1 VQESLFNLKKAY
13 EASKYNQWSISEN
26 ATKRYNEAKNKGL
39 ETVRK
44 DRNPEPIYEFT
55 KPEGR
60 PKAAA
65 PRDEEDSIS
74 LINDYP
80 SETNAKESNSTENNE
95 AKLRA
100 TSDKEC

>member
-1 VQESLFNLKKAY
+1 M
-13 EASKYNQWSISEN
+13 SEK

-39 ETVRK
+39 ETVGK
-44 DRNPEPIYEFT
+44 DRNPEPIYDFT

-65 PRDEEDSIS
+65 PRNGEDSSS

-95 AKLRA
+95 AKLRT

>member
-1 VQESLFNLKKAY
+1 M
-13 EASKYNQWSISEN
+13 SEK

-39 ETVRK
+39 ETVGK

-65 PRDEEDSIS
+65 PRDEEDSSS
-74 LINDYP
+74 LVEDYP
-80 SETNAKESNSTENNE
+80 SETNVKENNSTENIE
-95 AKLRA
+95 TKLRT

>member
-1 VQESLFNLKKAY
+1 M
-13 EASKYNQWSISEN
+13 SEK
-26 ATKRYNEAKNKGL
+26 ATKSYSEAKNKGL
-39 ETVRK
+39 ETVGK

-60 PKAAA
+60 TKAAA
-65 PRDEEDSIS
+65 PRDEEGSIS

-80 SETNAKESNSTENNE
+80 SETNAKVSNSTENNE